1 MGTTRTHV
9 LCKRILFSVLILI
22 IYLAGRSITLYGV
35 STGFIDSPGNVQSIV
50 TTMLS
55 GDRYQRTLMSLGI
68 MPYINAS
75 LLVQIISSLKN
86 INSRTKISKQKQDRW
101 MLITA
106 VIFSVFMSV
115 IQSLNLTYRED
126 AGPASVVRLLVI
138 LEMIAGAMVT
148 YFLCKTNEKHGIG
161 ASMPIILLNVITSLA
176 SNLTMYHFFRYPV
189 LILTTAGIVVVTVFM
204 ENSIIKVPL
213 QRVSIHNIHADQN
226 YIAYKRNPV
235 GIMPVMFASSFLVI
249 IRYVILFLTYV
260 IPSDHAFAGILQNL
274 LMTELPGTTLYLI
287 IIFCLSVVFS
297 FIMLN
302 PAESARQLQRNG
314 DSIIGVYAGEKTK
327 RYLVKIV
334 LKWSMISGLLQAG
347 CMSIS
352 LILSLNHDIP
362 ASLALI
368 PSSGM
373 ILVSIICSLIQE
385 IQTYYRYDAYRFSY
399 L

>member
-55 GDRYQRTLMSLGI
+55 GDRYQHTLMSLGI
-68 MPYINAS
+68 MPFINAS
-75 LLVQIISSLKN
+75 LLVQIITSFKN

-126 AGPASVVRLLVI
+126 AGPASMVRLLVI
-138 LEMIAGAMVT
+138 LEMIAGAMIT

-161 ASMPIILLNVITSLA
+161 ASLPVILLNVITALA
-176 SNLTMYHFFRYPV
+176 SNLRTYHFLRYPV
-189 LILTTAGIVVVTVFM
+189 LLLTTAGIVIVTIFM

-260 IPSDHAFAGILQNL
+260 VPSDHAFSDILQKL
-274 LMTELPGTTLYLI
+274 LMTELPGITLYLI

-302 PAESARQLQRNG
+302 PAESARQLQKNG

>member
-1 MGTTRTHV
+1 
-9 LCKRILFSVLILI
+9 
-22 IYLAGRSITLYGV
+22 
-35 STGFIDSPGNVQSIV
+35 
-50 TTMLS
+50 
-55 GDRYQRTLMSLGI
+55 
-68 MPYINAS
+68 
-75 LLVQIISSLKN
+75 
-86 INSRTKISKQKQDRW
+86 

-126 AGPASVVRLLVI
+126 AGPASMVRLLVI
-138 LEMIAGAMVT
+138 LEMIAGAMIT

-161 ASMPIILLNVITSLA
+161 ASLPVILLNVITALA
-176 SNLTMYHFFRYPV
+176 SNLRTYHFLRYPV
-189 LILTTAGIVVVTVFM
+189 LILTTAGIVVVTIFM

-260 IPSDHAFAGILQNL
+260 VPSDHAFSDILQKL
-274 LMTELPGTTLYLI
+274 LMTELPGITLYLI

-302 PAESARQLQRNG
+302 PAESARQLQKNG